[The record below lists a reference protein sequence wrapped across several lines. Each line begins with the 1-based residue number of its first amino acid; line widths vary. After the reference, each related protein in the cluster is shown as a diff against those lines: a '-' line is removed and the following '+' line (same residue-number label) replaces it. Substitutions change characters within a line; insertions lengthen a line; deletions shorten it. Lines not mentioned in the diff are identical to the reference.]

1 MALDGYK
8 VATADQMRLFDRRAE
23 EEFGVP
29 SIVLMENA
37 GRHVADA
44 VTQLLGSV
52 SKKNIAVIAGKGNNG
67 GDGFV
72 AARHLRDNGARVSVH
87 LLGECTDVKGD
98 AKTNLDILLKTGQPV
113 NTVQKIADVYSALV
127 ESDVIVDAIF
137 GTGLRGDVQGL
148 SAEII
153 QAINKANR
161 PVVAVD
167 IPSGLDADTG
177 RVLGVCV
184 KADVTVTF
192 ALPNIGLVT
201 YPGAAFA
208 GKLIVAEIGIPHQLY
223 DEVNVELV
231 SSQWAAEHLPK
242 RPPDAHKGNFG
253 VAIVIAGSA
262 GLSGAAAMA
271 AEAVLRSGTGLCTLA
286 VPASLQDI
294 MATKLTEVMTRP
306 LPETEERSVSFAAV
320 DTAYELCQNATA
332 VVLGCGLGTH
342 PDTREFVR
350 HFVSKIHK
358 PLVIDADGLNCLACA
373 PAVLEGNHETFV
385 ITPHPGEMARLLG
398 TTSDRI
404 QSDRIGAA
412 REASSRFHCVTVLKG
427 ARTVI
432 ADPSG
437 AVFINTTGNSGMAT
451 AGAGDVLAGTI
462 GGLLA
467 QGASPLEAAVCGV
480 YVHGLAGDIAAD
492 EIGQAGM
499 IAGDLLKALPE
510 ALKKLT
516 GF

>member
-1 MALDGYK
+1 MMEPSMQSGGYK

-148 SAEII
+148 PAEII

-192 ALPNIGLVT
+192 ALPKIGLVT

-271 AEAVLRSGTGLCTLA
+271 AETVLRSGTG
-286 VPASLQDI
+286 
-294 MATKLTEVMTRP
+294 
-306 LPETEERSVSFAAV
+306 
-320 DTAYELCQNATA
+320 
-332 VVLGCGLGTH
+332 
-342 PDTREFVR
+342 
-350 HFVSKIHK
+350 
-358 PLVIDADGLNCLACA
+358 
-373 PAVLEGNHETFV
+373 
-385 ITPHPGEMARLLG
+385 
-398 TTSDRI
+398 
-404 QSDRIGAA
+404 
-412 REASSRFHCVTVLKG
+412 
-427 ARTVI
+427 
-432 ADPSG
+432 
-437 AVFINTTGNSGMAT
+437 
-451 AGAGDVLAGTI
+451 
-462 GGLLA
+462 
-467 QGASPLEAAVCGV
+467 
-480 YVHGLAGDIAAD
+480 
-492 EIGQAGM
+492 
-499 IAGDLLKALPE
+499 
-510 ALKKLT
+510 
-516 GF
+516 